1 MRFGLEF
8 ARILVA
14 HNTCSYHVSRLE
26 LLISLG
32 FRSELPFLI
41 ADIFWTPFG
50 FSVSEKFVPQDHSGC
65 RIVNTVFL
73 PGDSMSRITKWKLE
87 KTKVKVVFRLQFHA
101 TQIPQSGWDKLF
113 ISFIPADSGKATA
126 KTTKANVRN
135 GVCKWA
141 DPIYESTR
149 LLQDVKTKRYDEK
162 VYKLVIS
169 MGSSRSSVLGE
180 ANINLAD
187 YADAL
192 KPSVAAL
199 PLHGSD
205 SGTSLHV
212 SVQLLTSKTGF
223 REFEQQRELRERA
236 FQTDQNSLNEFSGG
250 KVSSPEEIN
259 NGQIDKVNIR
269 FRFKEKS
276 KDLASLEQE
285 VGSNEEY
292 EDSAVGFDGSS
303 NTSESLHAEK
313 NDTSST
319 HEIDSLKST
328 VSGDLTGPSLSQSP
342 QLEKGDLSDHRF
354 LAQGTNDW
362 VHAWSS
368 DYCADNDLAAAHEGN
383 GRLRGSFE
391 VAESSILELRQE
403 VSSIQGDADETGYEA
418 QKFAK
423 QLEIASGEEVSIL
436 KSECSNLKNEL
447 EQLEVSQLSPSFSS
461 RYATEP
467 RRDHR
472 FQDLQLR
479 WLNGL
484 LPMENKIK
492 EFQKK
497 ACLGH
502 HESDFGFLSSDLEE
516 LLGLLQ
522 NLKRATEL
530 PISSIHLVPS
540 EGSNLKEIRE
550 MSAHKNVQF
559 VSESGFDVDLYQ
571 SEPGMLHC
579 LNIPGMVS
587 HETDSINT
595 TNAMKVKISELLREM
610 DESKSERE
618 SLAKKMDQ
626 MECYYEALVQELE
639 ENQRRMLGEL
649 QNLRNDHANCLYTIS
664 STKAEME
671 TMRLDL
677 NDQLSR
683 LVGDKHDL
691 DSLNKELER
700 RAVTSEAALRRAH
713 LNYSIAVDQLQRD
726 LEMLSGQVLSLFK
739 TNENLIRQAL
749 VDCSQSGFEGNQVT
763 TDNQRSDSREVH
775 MGKLFQFQNQFVGT
789 KKQQLGCN
797 ILLDDLKRSL
807 HFQEG
812 LYRKVE
818 EEACEMHFSNLY
830 LDVLSKVLQETL
842 LEANDDVKCMKEK
855 INELVRQLELSTES
869 KGLLSQE
876 LHSALD
882 DVHALNKR
890 RATCISKC
898 NEMAQQNQVLETNLQ
913 NVTCENHLLLQKIAE
928 WESQV
933 MQYRKYESMYENC
946 AAEKTEFACLLEK
959 KTLEN
964 CGLQNEIFSLQEK
977 LKTLSSEFDDL
988 ASVKEKLQ
996 DLVNFMESK
1005 LQNLLASYDKS
1016 INGLPSSERGYHD
1029 LDSMDLTG
1037 VMMQLEELQHN
1048 SRDKILQLRE
1058 EKKGLVHERDIAK
1071 VSIAAAKSELAL
1083 LKQKFEC
1090 DIRNMV
1096 DKLDVSNAL
1105 VQKLQLDIEG
1115 IAYKLKVSPEIEE
1128 KRAQQHNELFSDF
1141 DHLAVQLKELI
1152 SKNRDLGQE
1161 ILVLDSVASE
1171 LDKTKLTADELRK
1184 ENQALMASIRDKNEV
1199 SSRIAY
1205 ELKCLKG
1212 SFQSLHDENQ
1222 ALMASSKDRESAQL
1236 ASELSNLKDS
1246 IQTLHDENQVLME
1259 TIRNKTEEAA
1269 NLASELISLKENL
1282 RFLHDENQT
1291 LIASSQDKEEVS
1303 SKLALEL
1310 NSLKESLQS
1319 LHGEKQALMTS
1330 SQDKTEEASKFA
1342 SELNTL
1348 KESLQ
1353 SLCNENQGL
1362 MAFLQDKTGESAK
1375 LASELNSL
1383 RECLHSLQDE
1393 KQALMVSLKDKT
1405 EESAQLASDLISLRG
1420 SLQSLNDELHN
1431 ERSLRERLQSTITD
1445 LTSQLN
1451 EKQCQLLPFDL
1462 HKYEL
1467 THLKQL
1473 VSDLESEKSRVCQ
1486 LLLQSEECLKNAHE
1500 EASTLETQLSE
1511 MHKCVIVADVQFI
1524 FAKTQYEGGVEVLL
1538 QQLNSSDRHFSQLE
1552 KKHIDMEIILNRCLA
1567 SETQYME
1574 DNARLL
1580 TNVNS
1585 VQSELEA
1592 SFAENKLLVET
1603 KRAELEEFKNN
1614 SQNVVLSYIE
1624 DKDQHSKEFE
1634 KLKCLVVISEE
1645 EIDNLVFSTVEL
1657 EVKFLVLTEK
1667 LDEQKAQIISLERYY
1682 VEFVMLQKHC
1692 NDLNQR
1698 LSDQILKT
1706 EEFMNLSVHLKE
1718 LKDKADAECIQARE
1732 KREPEGPTVAMQ
1744 ESLRIAFI
1752 REQCE
1757 TRLQEQKQQLSIS
1770 KKHGEEMLWKLQDAI
1785 DEIENRKKSEATHLK
1800 KNEELGMR
1808 ILELEAE
1815 LQFVLSDKRE
1825 KVNAYDLMKAEMEC
1839 SLMSLECCK
1848 EEKQKLDAALEESNK
1863 EKSKIAVE
1871 LNKMKEL
1878 LENSKSQVD
1887 MQAGQNDGSCEVDCL
1902 SSDESFTRNSN
1913 NKNSIIDAS
1922 RYERKRVHMVPL
1934 NGPTGD
1940 PNQKCSGRHS
1950 SRNCEE
1956 AEHAFLASVDRADHS
1971 STLLNGQPGQDV
1983 RVSCGVNGLRSSAL
1997 INQDR
2002 LLPID
2007 MKPLAIVNDHFRA
2020 ESLKSSMDQ
2029 LSNQLERMKNEN
2041 SLLLQDDNDFDQKFP
2056 GLQSEFMKLQKAN
2069 EELGIMFPLF
2079 NEFSRCG
2086 NALERVLALEIELAE
2101 ALQAKK
2107 RSSILFQSSFLKQH
2121 SDEEAIFKSF
2131 RDINELIKDMLEL
2144 KGSYTS
2150 METELKEM
2158 HDRYSQLSLQ
2168 FAEVEG
2174 ERHKLMMTLKNVRHQ
2189 RKPCT

>member
-1 MRFGLEF
+1 
-8 ARILVA
+8 
-14 HNTCSYHVSRLE
+14 
-26 LLISLG
+26 
-32 FRSELPFLI
+32 
-41 ADIFWTPFG
+41 
-50 FSVSEKFVPQDHSGC
+50 
-65 RIVNTVFL
+65 
-73 PGDSMSRITKWKLE
+73 MSRITKWELE

-113 ISFIPADSGKATA
+113 ISFIPADSGKATG

-135 GVCKWA
+135 GTCKWA
-141 DPIYESTR
+141 DPIYETTR
-149 LLQDVKTKRYDEK
+149 LLQDVKTKQYDEK
-162 VYKLVIS
+162 LYKLVIS

-180 ANINLAD
+180 ATINLAD

-192 KPSVAAL
+192 KPSVVAL

-212 SVQLLTSKTGF
+212 TVQLLTSKTGF
-223 REFEQQRELRERA
+223 REFEQQREHRERGL
-236 FQTDQNSLNEFSGG
+236 QTNQNSPNESSGG
-250 KVSSPEEIN
+250 KVSSSEEIN
-259 NGQIDKVNIR
+259 NDQIDKVNIR
-269 FRFKEKS
+269 VRFKDKS
-276 KDLASLEQE
+276 KDLASLKQD

-292 EDSAVGFDGSS
+292 ADSAVGFDGFS
-303 NTSESLHAEK
+303 NTSESLYAEK
-313 NDTSST
+313 HDISST
-319 HEIDSLKST
+319 HEIDRLEST
-328 VSGDLTGPSLSQSP
+328 VSGDLDGLSLSQGP
-342 QLEKGDLSDHRF
+342 QLEKGDLSDHQF

-368 DYCADNDLAAAHEGN
+368 DYHADNDLAAAYEVN
-383 GRLRGSFE
+383 GRLKGSLE
-391 VAESSILELRQE
+391 VAESSILALRQE
-403 VSSIQGDADETGYEA
+403 VSSLQGHADEIGYEA

-423 QLEIASGEEVSIL
+423 QLASEIASGEEMTKEVSIL
-436 KSECSNLKNEL
+436 KSECSKLKNEL
-447 EQLEVSQLSPSFSS
+447 EQLKVSQLSPPFSS
-461 RYATEP
+461 RNATEP
-467 RRDHR
+467 RQDHR

-484 LPMENKIK
+484 LPMEDKIK
-492 EFQKK
+492 ELKNK
-497 ACLGH
+497 ACLGY
-502 HESDFGFLSSDLEE
+502 HESDFSFLRSDIEE
-516 LLGLLQ
+516 LLSVLH
-522 NLKRATEL
+522 NLKQATGL

-540 EGSNLKEIRE
+540 EGSSLKEIRE
-550 MSAHKNVQF
+550 MSVHKNGQF

-571 SEPGMLHC
+571 PELGMLHC
-579 LNIPGMVS
+579 LNIPGLVS

-595 TNAMKVKISELLREM
+595 TNAMNGKIFELLREL
-610 DESKSERE
+610 DESKAERE

-639 ENQRRMLGEL
+639 ENQRQMLGEL
-649 QNLRNDHANCLYTIS
+649 QNLRNEHATCLYTVS

-683 LVGDKHDL
+683 LVEDKRDL

-700 RAVTSEAALRRAH
+700 RAVTAEAALRRAR

-726 LEMLSGQVLSLFK
+726 LELLSVQVLSMFE
-739 TNENLIRQAL
+739 TNENLIRQAF
-749 VDCSQSGFEGNQVT
+749 VDSSQSGFEGNPVT
-763 TDNQRSDSREVH
+763 TESQRSDSREVH

-789 KKQQLGCN
+789 KKQQLGCD

-807 HFQEG
+807 HLQEG

-818 EEACEMHFSNLY
+818 EEACEMHFANLY
-830 LDVLSKVLQETL
+830 LDVLSKALQETL
-842 LEANDDVKCMKEK
+842 LEASDDIKCMKEK
-855 INELVRQLELSTES
+855 INELVQQLELSTES
-869 KGLLSQE
+869 KGLLSQK

-882 DVHALNKR
+882 DVHALKEN
-890 RATCISKC
+890 RATYSAKC
-898 NEMAQQNQVLETNLQ
+898 NEMAQQNQVLEKNLQ
-913 NVTCENHLLLQKIAE
+913 NVTCKNHLLLQKIAE

-933 MQYRKYESMYENC
+933 MHYRSYESMYEIC
-946 AAEKTEFACLLEK
+946 AAEKTELACLLEK

-977 LKTLSSEFDDL
+977 LKTFRSEFDDL

-996 DLVNFMESK
+996 GLVNFMESK

-1016 INGLPSSERGYHD
+1016 INGMPSSESGYQD
-1029 LDSMDLTG
+1029 LESMDLTG

-1048 SRDKILQLRE
+1048 SCNKILQLRE
-1058 EKKGLVHERDIAK
+1058 EKKCLVHERDIAQ

-1090 DIRNMV
+1090 DTRNMV

-1115 IAYKLKVSPEIEE
+1115 IAYKLKVSSEVEE
-1128 KRAQQHNELFSDF
+1128 KCAQQHNELFSDF

-1152 SKNRDLGQE
+1152 SKNRDLGHE
-1161 ILVLDSVASE
+1161 ILALDSVASE
-1171 LDKTKLTADELRK
+1171 LDKTKLTAAELMK
-1184 ENQALMASIRDKNEV
+1184 ENQALMASIRNKNEV

-1205 ELKCLKG
+1205 ELESLKG
-1212 SFQSLHDENQ
+1212 SFRSLHDENQ
-1222 ALMASSKDRESAQL
+1222 SLMVSSHDKEESAQL

-1246 IQTLHDENQVLME
+1246 IKTLHDENQVLME

-1269 NLASELISLKENL
+1269 NLASELNSLKENL
-1282 RFLHDENQT
+1282 RFLHDENRA

-1330 SQDKTEEASKFA
+1330 SRDKTEEASRLA
-1342 SELNTL
+1342 SELDTL

-1353 SLCNENQGL
+1353 SLCDENQGL
-1362 MAFLQDKTGESAK
+1362 MACLQDKTEESAK
-1375 LASELNSL
+1375 LTSELNSL
-1383 RECLHSLQDE
+1383 RECLQSLQDE
-1393 KQALMVSLKDKT
+1393 KQALMVSLQDKT
-1405 EESAQLASDLISLRG
+1405 EESAQRASDVISLRA
-1420 SLQSLNDELHN
+1420 SLRSLNDELHD
-1431 ERSLRERLQSTITD
+1431 ERSLREGSQSTVTD

-1451 EKQCQLLPFDL
+1451 EKQCRLLQFDL
-1462 HKYEL
+1462 HESEL
-1467 THLKQL
+1467 THLKHL
-1473 VSDLESEKSRVCQ
+1473 VSGLESEKSRVCQ

-1500 EASTLETQLSE
+1500 EASTLKSQLSQ
-1511 MHKCVIVADVQFI
+1511 MYKSLIAADVQFI
-1524 FAKTQYEGGVEVLL
+1524 FVKTQYEGGVEVLL
-1538 QQLNSSDRHFSQLE
+1538 QKLNSSDGHFAHLQ
-1552 KKHIDMEIILNRCLA
+1552 KKHIDMEIILNHCHA
-1567 SETQYME
+1567 SETRYIE
-1574 DNARLL
+1574 ENARLM

-1592 SFAENKLLVET
+1592 SIAENRLLVET
-1603 KRAELEEFKNN
+1603 KRDELEGFKNN

-1624 DKDQHSKEFE
+1624 DKAQHSKEFE
-1634 KLKCLVVISEE
+1634 KLKCLLVTSEE
-1645 EIDNLVFSTVEL
+1645 EIDNLVFSKVEL
-1657 EVKFLVLTEK
+1657 EVKFLVLEAK
-1667 LDEQKAQIISLERYY
+1667 LDEQKAQIITLEGYY
-1682 VEFVMLQKHC
+1682 DELVMLQKHC
-1692 NDLNQR
+1692 NELNQR

-1706 EEFMNLSVHLKE
+1706 EEFRNLSIHLKE

-1732 KREPEGPTVAMQ
+1732 KREPEGPPVAMQ

-1770 KKHGEEMLWKLQDAI
+1770 KKHSEEMLWKLQDAI
-1785 DEIENRKKSEATHLK
+1785 DEIENRKKSEASHLK

-1815 LQFVLSDKRE
+1815 LQSVLSDKRE

-1839 SLMSLECCK
+1839 SLISLECCK
-1848 EEKQKLDAALEESNK
+1848 EEKQKLEAALEECNK
-1863 EKSKIAVE
+1863 ERSKIAVE
-1871 LNKMKEL
+1871 LALMKEL
-1878 LENSKSQVD
+1878 LENSKSQVN
-1887 MQAGQNDGSCEVDCL
+1887 MQAEQNDGSCKGDCL
-1902 SSDESFTRNSN
+1902 SSDELAIRNSSD
-1913 NKNSIIDAS
+1913 KNSIIDAS
-1922 RYERKRVHMVPL
+1922 SYERKRLHMVPL

-1940 PNQKCSGRHS
+1940 PNQKYLGRHS

-1956 AEHAFLASVDRADHS
+1956 AEHAFPASFDSADHS
-1971 STLLNGQPGQDV
+1971 STLMNGQPEQDV
-1983 RVSCGVNGLRSSAL
+1983 RVSCGVNGLKSSSL

-2002 LLPID
+2002 SLHID
-2007 MKPLAIVNDHFRA
+2007 MKHLAIINDHFRA
-2020 ESLKSSMDQ
+2020 ESLKSSMDH

-2056 GLQSEFMKLQKAN
+2056 GLQNEFMKLQKAN
-2069 EELGIMFPLF
+2069 EELGTMFPLF
-2079 NEFSRCG
+2079 NEFSGCG

-2144 KGSYTS
+2144 KGRYSTV
-2150 METELKEM
+2150 ETELKEM

-2174 ERHKLMMTLKNVRHQ
+2174 ERQKLMMTLKNARHQ
-2189 RKPCT
+2189 RKPYA

>member
-1 MRFGLEF
+1 
-8 ARILVA
+8 
-14 HNTCSYHVSRLE
+14 
-26 LLISLG
+26 
-32 FRSELPFLI
+32 
-41 ADIFWTPFG
+41 
-50 FSVSEKFVPQDHSGC
+50 
-65 RIVNTVFL
+65 
-73 PGDSMSRITKWKLE
+73 MSRITKWELE

-113 ISFIPADSGKATA
+113 ISFIPADSGKATG

-135 GVCKWA
+135 GTCKWA
-141 DPIYESTR
+141 DPIYETTR
-149 LLQDVKTKRYDEK
+149 LLQDVKTKQYDEK
-162 VYKLVIS
+162 LYKLVIS

-180 ANINLAD
+180 ATINLAD

-192 KPSVAAL
+192 KPSVVAL

-212 SVQLLTSKTGF
+212 TVQLLTSKTGF
-223 REFEQQRELRERA
+223 REFEQQREHRERGL
-236 FQTDQNSLNEFSGG
+236 QTNQNSPNESSGG
-250 KVSSPEEIN
+250 KVSSSEEIN
-259 NGQIDKVNIR
+259 NDQIDKVNIR
-269 FRFKEKS
+269 VRFKDKS
-276 KDLASLEQE
+276 KDLASLKQH

-292 EDSAVGFDGSS
+292 ADSAVGFDGFS
-303 NTSESLHAEK
+303 NTSESLYAEK
-313 NDTSST
+313 HDISST
-319 HEIDSLKST
+319 HEIDRLEST
-328 VSGDLTGPSLSQSP
+328 VSGDLDGLSLSQGP
-342 QLEKGDLSDHRF
+342 QLEKGDLSDHQF

-368 DYCADNDLAAAHEGN
+368 DYHADNDLAAAYEVN
-383 GRLRGSFE
+383 GRLKGSLE
-391 VAESSILELRQE
+391 VAESSILALRQE
-403 VSSIQGDADETGYEA
+403 VSSLQGHADEIGYEA
-418 QKFAK
+418 QNFAK
-423 QLEIASGEEVSIL
+423 QLASEIASGEEMTKEVSIL
-436 KSECSNLKNEL
+436 KSECSKLKNEL
-447 EQLEVSQLSPSFSS
+447 EQLKVSQLSPPFSS
-461 RYATEP
+461 RNATEP
-467 RRDHR
+467 RQDHR

-484 LPMENKIK
+484 LPMEDKIK
-492 EFQKK
+492 ELKNK
-497 ACLGH
+497 ACLGY
-502 HESDFGFLSSDLEE
+502 HESDFSFLRSDIEE
-516 LLGLLQ
+516 LLSVLH
-522 NLKRATEL
+522 NLKQATGL

-540 EGSNLKEIRE
+540 EGSSLKEIRE
-550 MSAHKNVQF
+550 MSVHKNGQF

-571 SEPGMLHC
+571 PELGMLHC
-579 LNIPGMVS
+579 LNIPGLVS

-595 TNAMKVKISELLREM
+595 TNAMNGKIFELLREL
-610 DESKSERE
+610 DESKAERE

-639 ENQRRMLGEL
+639 ENQRQMLGEL
-649 QNLRNDHANCLYTIS
+649 QNLRNEHATCLYTVS

-683 LVGDKHDL
+683 LVEDKRDL

-700 RAVTSEAALRRAH
+700 RAVTAEAALRRAR

-726 LEMLSGQVLSLFK
+726 LELLSVQVLSMFE
-739 TNENLIRQAL
+739 TNENLIRQAF
-749 VDCSQSGFEGNQVT
+749 VDSSQSGFEGNPVT
-763 TDNQRSDSREVH
+763 TESQRSDSREVH

-789 KKQQLGCN
+789 KKQQLGCD

-807 HFQEG
+807 HLQEG

-818 EEACEMHFSNLY
+818 EEACEMHFANLY
-830 LDVLSKVLQETL
+830 LDVLSKALQETL
-842 LEANDDVKCMKEK
+842 LEASDDIKCMKEK
-855 INELVRQLELSTES
+855 INELVQQLELSTES
-869 KGLLSQE
+869 KGLLSQK

-882 DVHALNKR
+882 DVHALKEN
-890 RATCISKC
+890 RATYIAKC

-913 NVTCENHLLLQKIAE
+913 NVTCKNHLLLQKIAE

-933 MQYRKYESMYENC
+933 MHYRSYESMYEIC
-946 AAEKTEFACLLEK
+946 AAEKTELACLLEK

-977 LKTLSSEFDDL
+977 LKTFRSEFDDL

-996 DLVNFMESK
+996 GLVNFMESK

-1016 INGLPSSERGYHD
+1016 INGMPSSESGYQD
-1029 LDSMDLTG
+1029 LESMDLTG

-1048 SRDKILQLRE
+1048 SCNKILQLRE
-1058 EKKGLVHERDIAK
+1058 EKKCLVHERDIAQ

-1090 DIRNMV
+1090 DTRNMV

-1115 IAYKLKVSPEIEE
+1115 IAYKLKVSSEVEE
-1128 KRAQQHNELFSDF
+1128 KCAQQHNELFSDF

-1152 SKNRDLGQE
+1152 SKNRDLGHE
-1161 ILVLDSVASE
+1161 ILALDSVASE
-1171 LDKTKLTADELRK
+1171 LDKTKLTAAELMK
-1184 ENQALMASIRDKNEV
+1184 ENQALMASIRNKNEV

-1205 ELKCLKG
+1205 ELESLKG
-1212 SFQSLHDENQ
+1212 SFRSLHDENQ
-1222 ALMASSKDRESAQL
+1222 SLMVSSHDKEESAQL

-1246 IQTLHDENQVLME
+1246 IKTLHDENQVLME

-1269 NLASELISLKENL
+1269 NLASELNSLKENL
-1282 RFLHDENQT
+1282 RFLHDENRA

-1330 SQDKTEEASKFA
+1330 SRDKTEEASRLA
-1342 SELNTL
+1342 SELDTL

-1353 SLCNENQGL
+1353 SLCDENQGL
-1362 MAFLQDKTGESAK
+1362 MACLQDKTEESAK
-1375 LASELNSL
+1375 LTSELNSL
-1383 RECLHSLQDE
+1383 RECLQSLQDE
-1393 KQALMVSLKDKT
+1393 KQALMVSLQDKT
-1405 EESAQLASDLISLRG
+1405 EESAQRASDMISLRA
-1420 SLQSLNDELHN
+1420 SLRSLNDELHD
-1431 ERSLRERLQSTITD
+1431 ERSLREGSQSTVTD

-1451 EKQCQLLPFDL
+1451 EKQCRLLQFDL
-1462 HKYEL
+1462 HESEL
-1467 THLKQL
+1467 THLKHL
-1473 VSDLESEKSRVCQ
+1473 VSGLESEKSRVCQ
-1486 LLLQSEECLKNAHE
+1486 FLLQSEECLKNAHE
-1500 EASTLETQLSE
+1500 EASTLKSQLSE
-1511 MHKCVIVADVQFI
+1511 MYKSLIAADVQFI
-1524 FAKTQYEGGVEVLL
+1524 FVKTQYEGGVEVLL
-1538 QQLNSSDRHFSQLE
+1538 QKLNSSDGHFAHLQ
-1552 KKHIDMEIILNRCLA
+1552 KKHIDMEIILNHCHA
-1567 SETQYME
+1567 SETRYIE
-1574 DNARLL
+1574 ENARLM

-1592 SFAENKLLVET
+1592 SIAENRLLVET
-1603 KRAELEEFKNN
+1603 KRDELEGFKNN

-1624 DKDQHSKEFE
+1624 DKAQHSKEFE
-1634 KLKCLVVISEE
+1634 KLKCLLVTSEE
-1645 EIDNLVFSTVEL
+1645 EIDNLVFSKVEL
-1657 EVKFLVLTEK
+1657 EVKFLVIEAK
-1667 LDEQKAQIISLERYY
+1667 LDEQKAQIITLEGYY
-1682 VEFVMLQKHC
+1682 DELVMLQKHC
-1692 NDLNQR
+1692 NELNQR

-1706 EEFMNLSVHLKE
+1706 EEFRNLSIHLKE

-1732 KREPEGPTVAMQ
+1732 KREPEGPPVAMQ

-1770 KKHGEEMLWKLQDAI
+1770 KKHSEEMLWKLQDAI
-1785 DEIENRKKSEATHLK
+1785 DEIENRKKSEASHLK

-1815 LQFVLSDKRE
+1815 LQSVLSDKRE

-1839 SLMSLECCK
+1839 SLISLECCK
-1848 EEKQKLDAALEESNK
+1848 EEKQKLEAALEECNK
-1863 EKSKIAVE
+1863 ERSKIAVE
-1871 LNKMKEL
+1871 LALMKEL
-1878 LENSKSQVD
+1878 LENSKSQVN
-1887 MQAGQNDGSCEVDCL
+1887 MQAEQNDGSCKGDCL
-1902 SSDESFTRNSN
+1902 SSDELAIRNSSD
-1913 NKNSIIDAS
+1913 KNSIIDAS
-1922 RYERKRVHMVPL
+1922 SYERKRLHMVPL

-1940 PNQKCSGRHS
+1940 PNQKYLGRHS

-1956 AEHAFLASVDRADHS
+1956 AEHAFPASFDSADHS
-1971 STLLNGQPGQDV
+1971 STLMNGQPEQDV
-1983 RVSCGVNGLRSSAL
+1983 RVSCGVNGLKSSSL

-2002 LLPID
+2002 SLHID
-2007 MKPLAIVNDHFRA
+2007 MKHLAIINDHFRA
-2020 ESLKSSMDQ
+2020 ESLKSSMDH

-2069 EELGIMFPLF
+2069 EELGTMFPLF
-2079 NEFSRCG
+2079 NEFSGCG

-2144 KGSYTS
+2144 KGRYSTV
-2150 METELKEM
+2150 ETELKEM

-2174 ERHKLMMTLKNVRHQ
+2174 ERQKLMMTLKNARHQ
-2189 RKPCT
+2189 RKPYA

>member
-1 MRFGLEF
+1 
-8 ARILVA
+8 
-14 HNTCSYHVSRLE
+14 
-26 LLISLG
+26 
-32 FRSELPFLI
+32 
-41 ADIFWTPFG
+41 
-50 FSVSEKFVPQDHSGC
+50 
-65 RIVNTVFL
+65 
-73 PGDSMSRITKWKLE
+73 MSRITKWELE

-113 ISFIPADSGKATA
+113 ISFIPADSGKATG

-135 GVCKWA
+135 GTCKWA
-141 DPIYESTR
+141 DPIYETTR
-149 LLQDVKTKRYDEK
+149 LLQDVKTKQYDEK
-162 VYKLVIS
+162 LYKLVIS

-180 ANINLAD
+180 ATINLAD

-192 KPSVAAL
+192 KPSVVAL

-212 SVQLLTSKTGF
+212 TVQLLTSKTGF
-223 REFEQQRELRERA
+223 REFEQQREHRERGL
-236 FQTDQNSLNEFSGG
+236 QTNQNSPNESSGG
-250 KVSSPEEIN
+250 KVSSSEEIN
-259 NGQIDKVNIR
+259 NDQIDKVNIR
-269 FRFKEKS
+269 VRFKDKS
-276 KDLASLEQE
+276 KDLASLKQE

-292 EDSAVGFDGSS
+292 ADSAVGFDGSS
-303 NTSESLHAEK
+303 NTSESLYAEK
-313 NDTSST
+313 HDTSST
-319 HEIDSLKST
+319 HEIDRLKST
-328 VSGDLTGPSLSQSP
+328 VSGDLDGLSLSQGP
-342 QLEKGDLSDHRF
+342 QLEKGDLSDHQF

-368 DYCADNDLAAAHEGN
+368 DYHADNDLAAAYEVN
-383 GRLRGSFE
+383 GRLKGSLE
-391 VAESSILELRQE
+391 VAESSILALRQE
-403 VSSIQGDADETGYEA
+403 VSSLQGHADEIGYEA

-423 QLEIASGEEVSIL
+423 QLASEIASGEEMTKEVSIL
-436 KSECSNLKNEL
+436 KSECSKLKNEL
-447 EQLEVSQLSPSFSS
+447 GQLKVSQLSPPFSS
-461 RYATEP
+461 RNATEP
-467 RRDHR
+467 RQDHR

-479 WLNGL
+479 WLNEL
-484 LPMENKIK
+484 LPMEDKIK
-492 EFQKK
+492 ELKNK
-497 ACLGH
+497 ACLGY
-502 HESDFGFLSSDLEE
+502 HESDFSFLHSDIEE
-516 LLGLLQ
+516 LLSVLQ
-522 NLKRATEL
+522 NLKQATGL
-530 PISSIHLVPS
+530 PISSVHLVPS
-540 EGSNLKEIRE
+540 EGSSLKEIRE
-550 MSAHKNVQF
+550 MSVHKNGQF
-559 VSESGFDVDLYQ
+559 VSESGFDVDSYQ
-571 SEPGMLHC
+571 PELGMLHC
-579 LNIPGMVS
+579 LNIPGLVS

-595 TNAMKVKISELLREM
+595 TNAMNGKIFELLREL
-610 DESKSERE
+610 DESKAERE

-639 ENQRRMLGEL
+639 ENQRQMLGEL
-649 QNLRNDHANCLYTIS
+649 QNLRNEHATCLYTVS

-683 LVGDKHDL
+683 LVEDKRDL

-700 RAVTSEAALRRAH
+700 RAVTAEAALRRAR

-726 LEMLSGQVLSLFK
+726 LELLSVQVLSMFE
-739 TNENLIRQAL
+739 TNENLIRQAF
-749 VDCSQSGFEGNQVT
+749 VDSSQSGFEGNPVT
-763 TDNQRSDSREVH
+763 TESQRSDSREVH
-775 MGKLFQFQNQFVGT
+775 RGKLFQFQNQFVGT
-789 KKQQLGCN
+789 KKQQLGSD

-807 HFQEG
+807 HLQEG

-818 EEACEMHFSNLY
+818 EEACEMHFANLY
-830 LDVLSKVLQETL
+830 LDVLSKALQETL
-842 LEANDDVKCMKEK
+842 LEASDDIKCMKGK

-869 KGLLSQE
+869 KGLLSQK

-882 DVHALNKR
+882 DVHALKEN
-890 RATCISKC
+890 RATCIAKC

-913 NVTCENHLLLQKIAE
+913 NVTCKNHLLLQKIAE

-933 MQYRKYESMYENC
+933 MHYRSYESMYEIC
-946 AAEKTEFACLLEK
+946 AAEKTELACLLEK

-964 CGLQNEIFSLQEK
+964 CGLQNDIFSLQEK
-977 LKTLSSEFDDL
+977 LKTFRSEFDDL

-1016 INGLPSSERGYHD
+1016 INGMPSSEPGYQD
-1029 LDSMDLTG
+1029 LESMDLTG

-1048 SRDKILQLRE
+1048 SCNKILQLRE
-1058 EKKGLVHERDIAK
+1058 EKKGLVHERDNAQ

-1090 DIRNMV
+1090 DTRNMV

-1115 IAYKLKVSPEIEE
+1115 IAYKLKVSSEVEE
-1128 KRAQQHNELFSDF
+1128 KCAQQHNELFSDF

-1152 SKNRDLGQE
+1152 SKNRDLGHE
-1161 ILVLDSVASE
+1161 ILALDSVASE
-1171 LDKTKLTADELRK
+1171 LDKTKLTAAELMK
-1184 ENQALMASIRDKNEV
+1184 ENQALMASIRNKNEV

-1205 ELKCLKG
+1205 ELESLKG
-1212 SFQSLHDENQ
+1212 SFRSLHDENQ
-1222 ALMASSKDRESAQL
+1222 SLMVSSQDEESAQL

-1246 IQTLHDENQVLME
+1246 IKTLHDENQVLME

-1269 NLASELISLKENL
+1269 NLASELNSLKENL
-1282 RFLHDENQT
+1282 RFLHDENRA

-1319 LHGEKQALMTS
+1319 LRGEKQALMTS
-1330 SQDKTEEASKFA
+1330 SRDKTEEASRLA
-1342 SELNTL
+1342 SELDTL

-1353 SLCNENQGL
+1353 SLCDENQGL
-1362 MAFLQDKTGESAK
+1362 MAGLQDKTEESAK
-1375 LASELNSL
+1375 LTSELNSL
-1383 RECLHSLQDE
+1383 RECLQSLQDE
-1393 KQALMVSLKDKT
+1393 KQALMVSLQDKT
-1405 EESAQLASDLISLRG
+1405 EESAQLATDMISLRA
-1420 SLQSLNDELHN
+1420 SLQSLNDELHD
-1431 ERSLRERLQSTITD
+1431 ERSLREGLQSTVTD

-1451 EKQCQLLPFDL
+1451 EKQCQLLQFDL
-1462 HKYEL
+1462 HESEL
-1467 THLKQL
+1467 THLKHL
-1473 VSDLESEKSRVCQ
+1473 VSVLESEKSRVCQ

-1500 EASTLETQLSE
+1500 EASTLKSQLSE
-1511 MHKCVIVADVQFI
+1511 MHKSLIAADVQFI

-1538 QQLNSSDRHFSQLE
+1538 QKLNSSDGHFAHLQ
-1552 KKHIDMEIILNRCLA
+1552 KKHIDMEIILNHCHA
-1567 SETQYME
+1567 SETQYIE
-1574 DNARLL
+1574 ENARLM

-1592 SFAENKLLVET
+1592 SIAENRLLVET
-1603 KRAELEEFKNN
+1603 KRAELEGFKNN

-1624 DKDQHSKEFE
+1624 DKAQHSKEFE
-1634 KLKCLVVISEE
+1634 KLKCLLVTSEE
-1645 EIDNLVFSTVEL
+1645 EIDNLVFSKVEL
-1657 EVKFLVLTEK
+1657 EVKFLVLEAK
-1667 LDEQKAQIISLERYY
+1667 LDEQKAQIITLEGYY
-1682 VEFVMLQKHC
+1682 DELVMLQKHC
-1692 NDLNQR
+1692 NELNQR

-1706 EEFMNLSVHLKE
+1706 EEFRNLSIHLKE

-1732 KREPEGPTVAMQ
+1732 KREPEGPPVAMQ

-1770 KKHGEEMLWKLQDAI
+1770 KKHSEEMLWKLQDAI
-1785 DEIENRKKSEATHLK
+1785 DEIENRKRSEASHLK

-1815 LQFVLSDKRE
+1815 LQSVLSDKRE

-1839 SLMSLECCK
+1839 SLISLECCK
-1848 EEKQKLDAALEESNK
+1848 EEKQKLEAALEECNK
-1863 EKSKIAVE
+1863 ERSKIAVE
-1871 LNKMKEL
+1871 LALMKEL

-1887 MQAGQNDGSCEVDCL
+1887 MQAEQNDGSCKGDCL
-1902 SSDESFTRNSN
+1902 SSDESVIRNSSD
-1913 NKNSIIDAS
+1913 KNSIIDAS
-1922 RYERKRVHMVPL
+1922 SYERKRVHTVPL

-1940 PNQKCSGRHS
+1940 PNQKYLGRHS

-1956 AEHAFLASVDRADHS
+1956 AEHAFPASFDSADHS
-1971 STLLNGQPGQDV
+1971 STLMNGQPEQDD
-1983 RVSCGVNGLRSSAL
+1983 RVSCGVNGLKSSAL

-2002 LLPID
+2002 LLHID
-2007 MKPLAIVNDHFRA
+2007 MKHLAIINDHFRA

-2041 SLLLQDDNDFDQKFP
+2041 SLLLQDDNDCDQKFP

-2069 EELGIMFPLF
+2069 EELGTMFPLF
-2079 NEFSRCG
+2079 NEFSGCG

-2107 RSSILFQSSFLKQH
+2107 RSSILFQ
-2121 SDEEAIFKSF
+2121 
-2131 RDINELIKDMLEL
+2131 
-2144 KGSYTS
+2144 
-2150 METELKEM
+2150 
-2158 HDRYSQLSLQ
+2158 RYATQSIR
-2168 FAEVEG
+2168 EN
-2174 ERHKLMMTLKNVRHQ
+2174 T
-2189 RKPCT
+2189 

>member
-1 MRFGLEF
+1 
-8 ARILVA
+8 
-14 HNTCSYHVSRLE
+14 
-26 LLISLG
+26 
-32 FRSELPFLI
+32 
-41 ADIFWTPFG
+41 
-50 FSVSEKFVPQDHSGC
+50 
-65 RIVNTVFL
+65 
-73 PGDSMSRITKWKLE
+73 MSRITKWELE

-113 ISFIPADSGKATA
+113 ISFIPADSGKATG

-135 GVCKWA
+135 GTCKWA
-141 DPIYESTR
+141 DPIYETTR
-149 LLQDVKTKRYDEK
+149 LLQDVKTKQYDEK
-162 VYKLVIS
+162 LYKLVIS

-180 ANINLAD
+180 ATINLAD

-192 KPSVAAL
+192 KPSVVAL

-212 SVQLLTSKTGF
+212 TVQLLTSKTGF
-223 REFEQQRELRERA
+223 REFEQQREHRERGL
-236 FQTDQNSLNEFSGG
+236 QTNQNSPNESSGG
-250 KVSSPEEIN
+250 KVSSSEEIN
-259 NGQIDKVNIR
+259 NDQIDKVNIR
-269 FRFKEKS
+269 VRFKDKS
-276 KDLASLEQE
+276 KDLASLKQD

-292 EDSAVGFDGSS
+292 ADSAVGFDGFS
-303 NTSESLHAEK
+303 NTSESLYAEK
-313 NDTSST
+313 HDISST
-319 HEIDSLKST
+319 HEIDRLEST
-328 VSGDLTGPSLSQSP
+328 VSGDLDGLSLSQGP
-342 QLEKGDLSDHRF
+342 QLEKGDLSDHQF

-368 DYCADNDLAAAHEGN
+368 DYHADNDLAAAYEVN
-383 GRLRGSFE
+383 GRLKGSLE
-391 VAESSILELRQE
+391 VAESSILALRQE
-403 VSSIQGDADETGYEA
+403 VSSLQGHADEIGYEA

-423 QLEIASGEEVSIL
+423 QLASEIASGEEMTKEVSIL
-436 KSECSNLKNEL
+436 KSECSKLKNEL
-447 EQLEVSQLSPSFSS
+447 EQLKVSQLSPPFSS
-461 RYATEP
+461 RNATEP
-467 RRDHR
+467 RQDHR

-484 LPMENKIK
+484 LPMEDKIK
-492 EFQKK
+492 ELKNK
-497 ACLGH
+497 ACLGY
-502 HESDFGFLSSDLEE
+502 HESDFSFLRSDIEE
-516 LLGLLQ
+516 LLSVLH
-522 NLKRATEL
+522 NLKQATGL

-540 EGSNLKEIRE
+540 EGSSLKEIRE
-550 MSAHKNVQF
+550 MSVHKNGQF

-571 SEPGMLHC
+571 PELGMLHC
-579 LNIPGMVS
+579 LNIPGLVS

-595 TNAMKVKISELLREM
+595 TNAMNGKIFELLREL
-610 DESKSERE
+610 DESKAERE

-639 ENQRRMLGEL
+639 ENQRQMLGEL
-649 QNLRNDHANCLYTIS
+649 QNLRNEHATCLYTVS

-683 LVGDKHDL
+683 LVEDKRDL

-700 RAVTSEAALRRAH
+700 RAVTAEAALRRAR

-726 LEMLSGQVLSLFK
+726 LELLSVQVLSMFE
-739 TNENLIRQAL
+739 TNENLIRQAF
-749 VDCSQSGFEGNQVT
+749 VDSSQSGFEGNPVT
-763 TDNQRSDSREVH
+763 TESQRSDSREVH

-789 KKQQLGCN
+789 KKQQLGCD

-807 HFQEG
+807 HLQEG

-818 EEACEMHFSNLY
+818 EEACEMHFANLY
-830 LDVLSKVLQETL
+830 LDVLSKALQETL
-842 LEANDDVKCMKEK
+842 LEASDDIKCMKEK
-855 INELVRQLELSTES
+855 INELVQQLELSTES
-869 KGLLSQE
+869 KGLLSQK

-882 DVHALNKR
+882 DVHALKEN
-890 RATCISKC
+890 RATYIAKC

-913 NVTCENHLLLQKIAE
+913 NVTCKNHLLVQKIAE

-933 MQYRKYESMYENC
+933 MHYRSYESMYEIC
-946 AAEKTEFACLLEK
+946 AAEKTELACLLEK

-977 LKTLSSEFDDL
+977 LKTFRSEFDDL

-996 DLVNFMESK
+996 GLVNFMESK

-1016 INGLPSSERGYHD
+1016 INGMPSSESGYQD
-1029 LDSMDLTG
+1029 LESMDLTG

-1048 SRDKILQLRE
+1048 SCNKILQLRE
-1058 EKKGLVHERDIAK
+1058 EKKCLVHERDIAQ

-1090 DIRNMV
+1090 DTRNMV
-1096 DKLDVSNAL
+1096 DKLDVLNAL

-1115 IAYKLKVSPEIEE
+1115 IAYKLKVSSEVEE
-1128 KRAQQHNELFSDF
+1128 KCAQQHNELFSDF

-1152 SKNRDLGQE
+1152 SKNRDLGHE
-1161 ILVLDSVASE
+1161 ILALDSVASE
-1171 LDKTKLTADELRK
+1171 LDKTKLTAAELMK
-1184 ENQALMASIRDKNEV
+1184 ENQALMASIRNKNEV

-1205 ELKCLKG
+1205 ELESLKG
-1212 SFQSLHDENQ
+1212 SFRSLHDENQ
-1222 ALMASSKDRESAQL
+1222 SLMVSSHDKEESAQL

-1246 IQTLHDENQVLME
+1246 IKTLHDENQVLME

-1269 NLASELISLKENL
+1269 NLASELNSLKENL
-1282 RFLHDENQT
+1282 RFLHDENRA

-1330 SQDKTEEASKFA
+1330 SRDKTEEASRLA
-1342 SELNTL
+1342 SELDTL

-1353 SLCNENQGL
+1353 SLCDENQGL
-1362 MAFLQDKTGESAK
+1362 MACLQDKTEESAK
-1375 LASELNSL
+1375 LTSELNSL
-1383 RECLHSLQDE
+1383 RECLQSLQDE
-1393 KQALMVSLKDKT
+1393 KQALMVSLQDKT
-1405 EESAQLASDLISLRG
+1405 EESVQRASDMISLRA
-1420 SLQSLNDELHN
+1420 SLRSLNDELHD
-1431 ERSLRERLQSTITD
+1431 ERSLREGSQSTVTD

-1451 EKQCQLLPFDL
+1451 EKQCRLLQFDL
-1462 HKYEL
+1462 HESEL
-1467 THLKQL
+1467 THLKHL
-1473 VSDLESEKSRVCQ
+1473 VLGLESEKSRVCQ

-1500 EASTLETQLSE
+1500 EASTLKSQLSE
-1511 MHKCVIVADVQFI
+1511 MYKSLIAADVQFI
-1524 FAKTQYEGGVEVLL
+1524 FVKTQYEGGVEVLL
-1538 QQLNSSDRHFSQLE
+1538 QKLNSSDGHFAHLQ
-1552 KKHIDMEIILNRCLA
+1552 KKHIDMEIILNHCHA
-1567 SETQYME
+1567 SETRYIE
-1574 DNARLL
+1574 ENARLM

-1592 SFAENKLLVET
+1592 SIAENRLLVET
-1603 KRAELEEFKNN
+1603 KRDELEGFKNN

-1624 DKDQHSKEFE
+1624 DKAQHSKEFE
-1634 KLKCLVVISEE
+1634 KLKCLLVTSEE
-1645 EIDNLVFSTVEL
+1645 EIDNLVFSKVEL
-1657 EVKFLVLTEK
+1657 EVKFLVLEAK
-1667 LDEQKAQIISLERYY
+1667 LDEQKAQIITLEGYY
-1682 VEFVMLQKHC
+1682 DELVMLQKHC
-1692 NDLNQR
+1692 NELNQR

-1706 EEFMNLSVHLKE
+1706 EEFRNLSIHLKE

-1732 KREPEGPTVAMQ
+1732 KREPEGPPVAMQ

-1770 KKHGEEMLWKLQDAI
+1770 KKHSEEMLWKLQDAI
-1785 DEIENRKKSEATHLK
+1785 DEIENRKKSEASHLK

-1815 LQFVLSDKRE
+1815 LQSVLSDKRE

-1839 SLMSLECCK
+1839 SLISLECCK
-1848 EEKQKLDAALEESNK
+1848 EEKQKLEAALEECNK
-1863 EKSKIAVE
+1863 ERSKIAVE
-1871 LNKMKEL
+1871 LALMKEL
-1878 LENSKSQVD
+1878 LENSKSQVN
-1887 MQAGQNDGSCEVDCL
+1887 MQAEQNDGSCKGDCL
-1902 SSDESFTRNSN
+1902 SSDELAIRNSSD
-1913 NKNSIIDAS
+1913 KNSIIDAS
-1922 RYERKRVHMVPL
+1922 SYERKRLHMVPL

-1940 PNQKCSGRHS
+1940 PNQKYLGRHS

-1956 AEHAFLASVDRADHS
+1956 AEHAFPASFDSADHS
-1971 STLLNGQPGQDV
+1971 STLMNGQPEQDV
-1983 RVSCGVNGLRSSAL
+1983 RVSCGVNGLKSSSL

-2002 LLPID
+2002 SLHID
-2007 MKPLAIVNDHFRA
+2007 MKHLAIINDHFRA
-2020 ESLKSSMDQ
+2020 ESLKSSMDH

-2069 EELGIMFPLF
+2069 EELGTMFPLF
-2079 NEFSRCG
+2079 NEFSGCG

-2144 KGSYTS
+2144 KGRYSTV
-2150 METELKEM
+2150 ETELKEM

-2174 ERHKLMMTLKNVRHQ
+2174 ERQKLMMTLKNARHQ
-2189 RKPCT
+2189 RKPYA

>member
-1 MRFGLEF
+1 
-8 ARILVA
+8 
-14 HNTCSYHVSRLE
+14 
-26 LLISLG
+26 
-32 FRSELPFLI
+32 
-41 ADIFWTPFG
+41 
-50 FSVSEKFVPQDHSGC
+50 
-65 RIVNTVFL
+65 
-73 PGDSMSRITKWKLE
+73 MSRITKWKLE

-126 KTTKANVRN
+126 KTAKANVRN

-192 KPSVAAL
+192 KPSVAVL

-236 FQTDQNSLNEFSGG
+236 FQTDQNSPNESSGR
-250 KVSSPEEIN
+250 KVSSHEEIN
-259 NGQIDKVNIR
+259 NGQIDKVSIR
-269 FRFKEKS
+269 FRFKDKS
-276 KDLASLEQE
+276 KDLASLKQE

-319 HEIDSLKST
+319 HEIDSLTST
-328 VSGDLTGPSLSQSP
+328 ASGDLTGLSLGQSP

-383 GRLRGSFE
+383 GRLRGCFE

-403 VSSIQGDADETGYEA
+403 VSSIQGHADEIGYEA
-418 QKFAK
+418 QKFSK
-423 QLEIASGEEVSIL
+423 QLAAEIASGEEVSIL
-436 KSECSNLKNEL
+436 KSECSKLRNEL
-447 EQLEVSQLSPSFSS
+447 DQLKVSQLSPSFSS
-461 RYATEP
+461 RNATEP

-484 LPMENKIK
+484 LPMEDKIK
-492 EFQKK
+492 ELQNK
-497 ACLGH
+497 ACLGY
-502 HESDFGFLSSDLEE
+502 HESDFRFLSSDIEE

-540 EGSNLKEIRE
+540 EGYSLKEIRE

-559 VSESGFDVDLYQ
+559 VSESGSDVDLYQ

-595 TNAMKVKISELLREM
+595 TNAMKGKIFELLREL

-639 ENQRRMLGEL
+639 ENQRRMQGEL
-649 QNLRNDHANCLYTIS
+649 QNLQNEHATCLYTIS

-671 TMRLDL
+671 TMRLDR

-683 LVGDKHDL
+683 LEDKHDL

-713 LNYSIAVDQLQRD
+713 LNYSIAVGQLQRD
-726 LEMLSGQVLSLFK
+726 LELLSVQVLSMFK
-739 TNENLIRQAL
+739 TNENLIRQAF

-775 MGKLFQFQNQFVGT
+775 MGKLFQFQNQFAGS
-789 KKQQLGCN
+789 KKQQLGCD

-807 HFQEG
+807 HLQEG

-842 LEANDDVKCMKEK
+842 LEASNDVKCMKEK

-869 KGLLSQE
+869 KVLISQE

-882 DVHALNKR
+882 DVHALNEH
-890 RATCISKC
+890 RATCIANC

-933 MQYRKYESMYENC
+933 MQCRKYESMYENC
-946 AAEKTEFACLLEK
+946 VAEKTELACLFEK

-964 CGLQNEIFSLQEK
+964 CGLQDEIFSLQEK
-977 LKTLSSEFDDL
+977 LKTLSGEFDDL
-988 ASVKEKLQ
+988 ASVKELLQ
-996 DLVNFMESK
+996 DLVSFMESK

-1016 INGLPSSERGYHD
+1016 INGLPSSESGYHN

-1037 VMMQLEELQHN
+1037 VMKQLEELQHN
-1048 SRDKILQLRE
+1048 SRGKILQLKE
-1058 EKKGLVHERDIAK
+1058 EKKGLVHERDIAQ

-1128 KRAQQHNELFSDF
+1128 KRAQEHNELFSDF

-1171 LDKTKLTADELRK
+1171 LDKTKLTAAELMK
-1184 ENQALMASIRDKNEV
+1184 ENQALTASIRDKNEV
-1199 SSRIAY
+1199 YSRIAY
-1205 ELKCLKG
+1205 ELECLKG
-1212 SFQSLHDENQ
+1212 SFRSLHDENQ
-1222 ALMASSKDRESAQL
+1222 ALMASSQDRESAQL
-1236 ASELSNLKDS
+1236 ASELNNLKDS
-1246 IQTLHDENQVLME
+1246 IQTLHDVNQVLME
-1259 TIRNKTEEAA
+1259 TIQNKTEEAA

-1282 RFLHDENQT
+1282 RFLHDENQA

-1310 NSLKESLQS
+1310 NRLKESLQS

-1330 SQDKTEEASKFA
+1330 SWDKTEEASKFA
-1342 SELNTL
+1342 SELDTL

-1353 SLCNENQGL
+1353 SLCDENQGL
-1362 MAFLQDKTGESAK
+1362 MALLQDKTEESAK

-1383 RECLHSLQDE
+1383 RECLQSLQDE

-1420 SLQSLNDELHN
+1420 SLQSLNDELHD
-1431 ERSLRERLQSTITD
+1431 ERSMRERLQSTITD
-1445 LTSQLN
+1445 PTSQLN
-1451 EKQCQLLPFDL
+1451 EKQCQFDL
-1462 HKYEL
+1462 HKSEL

-1511 MHKCVIVADVQFI
+1511 MHKCLIVADVQFI

-1538 QQLNSSDRHFSQLE
+1538 QQLNSSDRHFAQLE

-1592 SFAENKLLVET
+1592 SIAENKLLVET

-1614 SQNVVLSYIE
+1614 SQNVVLSNIE
-1624 DKDQHSKEFE
+1624 DKAQHSEEFE
-1634 KLKCLVVISEE
+1634 KLNCLVVISEQ
-1645 EIDNLVFSTVEL
+1645 EIDNLVFSKVEL
-1657 EVKFLVLTEK
+1657 EVKFLVLTAK
-1667 LDEQKAQIISLERYY
+1667 LDEQKAQIISLEGYY

-1692 NDLNQR
+1692 NELNQR

-1706 EEFMNLSVHLKE
+1706 EEFTNLSVHLKE
-1718 LKDKADAECIQARE
+1718 LKDKADAECLQARE
-1732 KREPEGPTVAMQ
+1732 KREPEGPPVAMQ

-1770 KKHGEEMLWKLQDAI
+1770 KKHSEEMLWKLQDAI
-1785 DEIENRKKSEATHLK
+1785 DEIENGKKSEASHLK

-1848 EEKQKLDAALEESNK
+1848 EEKQKLEAALEESNK
-1863 EKSKIAVE
+1863 EKSKISVE
-1871 LNKMKEL
+1871 LTKMKEL
-1878 LENSKSQVD
+1878 LENSKLQVD

-1913 NKNSIIDAS
+1913 KKNSIIDAS
-1922 RYERKRVHMVPL
+1922 SYERKRAHVVPL

-1940 PNQKCSGRHS
+1940 PNQKCLGRHS

-1956 AEHAFLASVDRADHS
+1956 AEHAFLASVDRAGHS
-1971 STLLNGQPGQDV
+1971 STLMNGQPGQDV
-1983 RVSCGVNGLRSSAL
+1983 RVSSVNGLKTSAL

-2002 LLPID
+2002 LPHID
-2007 MKPLAIVNDHFRA
+2007 MKHLAIINDHFRA
-2020 ESLKSSMDQ
+2020 ESLKSSMDH

-2056 GLQSEFMKLQKAN
+2056 GLHGEFMKLQKVN
-2069 EELGIMFPLF
+2069 EELGTMFPLF
-2079 NEFSRCG
+2079 NEFSGCG

-2174 ERHKLMMTLKNVRHQ
+2174 ERHKLMMTLKNARHQ
-2189 RKPCT
+2189 RKPYT